1 MSVTHP
7 NAERLLRGFG
17 AFIQRDLDALH
28 ELFAPDV
35 RWEVPGR
42 NVLAG
47 TYVGIDEVL
56 AMLGRTLELS
66 GGSYRT
72 ELQFV
77 LADDEN
83 AVAAYRATGS
93 RDGADLDLDQVLLCR
108 FADDRIVEVRAL
120 PVDQTVFDDFWR

>member
-77 LADDEN
+77 LADDDN

-93 RDGADLDLDQVLLCR
+93 RDGVELDLDQVLLCR